1 MFFVL
6 ILVNKS
12 FFCFRSNFVVN
23 YNNTD
28 KRRSSVKSQPASWIA
43 FRCFKVARRTWTVV
57 YYSFDQINRRRLLST
72 DGHLFG
78 SDATSLVGCSGRLC
92 LDYAAVD
99 IIRNKCS
106 THFVSNL
113 SVYLSC
119 LLRHSSSSSVKRWFA
134 AQRYYVHKSCVQERR
149 KGTKVVCSVMWTY
162 NIYACDIGTY
172 CDYYRQNYLRPIL
185 RWCKQNKHFR
195 RIKLSRYGKMFG
207 LPVTRHQNLN
217 FVKVDIAPLCSQLL
231 WSESRTKNHR

>member
-1 MFFVL
+1 
-6 ILVNKS
+6 
-12 FFCFRSNFVVN
+12 
-23 YNNTD
+23 
-28 KRRSSVKSQPASWIA
+28 
-43 FRCFKVARRTWTVV
+43 
-57 YYSFDQINRRRLLST
+57 LST

-149 KGTKVVCSVMWTY
+149 KGTKVACSVMWTY

-172 CDYYRQNYLRPIL
+172 CDYFIDKITLGLFCDDVNRTNTSVEL
-185 RWCKQNKHFR
+185 
-195 RIKLSRYGKMFG
+195 FG
-207 LPVTRHQNLN
+207 LPVSPGIKISISSKRGHST
-217 FVKVDIAPLCSQLL
+217 FVQSAVVVRKPD
-231 WSESRTKNHR
+231 KNHRQLK